1 MGSKFNFKLTDL
13 RWRANYTDGTVLW
26 ELDPNTHQEHLFKE
40 IAQKR
45 LKSFDLLLP
54 IKEMEDV
61 KISETD
67 IQVVTGDDKP
77 SIISLKI
84 YNRLSLTFF
93 HIELTKDQRL
103 IFVRRKRRTSGRQ
116 IAIVKTTTGD
126 LRIPFPVPAGGTII
140 IIGWQ
145 RKIGSENIQAI
156 NYIFPHGQIEL
167 AGQWGT
173 DATHIEATGLVK
185 T

>member
-1 MGSKFNFKLTDL
+1 MGSKFNFKIDDL

-26 ELDPNTHQEHLFKE
+26 EIDPNTHQEHLFKE

-67 IQVVTGDDKP
+67 IQVITRDDRP

-84 YNRLSLTFF
+84 YNRHSQPFF
-93 HIELTKDQRL
+93 HLELTKQQRL
-103 IFVRRKRRTSGRQ
+103 IFARRKRIITGKE
-116 IAIVKTTTGD
+116 IAIIKIGKDDVK
-126 LRIPFPVPAGGTII
+126 IPFPVIPKHTII

-145 RKIGSENIQAI
+145 RKIGTENIQAI
-156 NYIFPHGQIEL
+156 NYIHPDGQIEL

-173 DATHIEATGLVK
+173 DATHLEAPFLK